1 MESKPVFLINEIAEH
16 KLSYIHESIY
26 TFLSI
31 THPQE
36 VLIHYF
42 DRQNQFQMFTS
53 RFVYL

>member
-16 KLSYIHESIY
+16 KLSYIHKSIY
-26 TFLSI
+26 TFLSN

-42 DRQNQFQMFTS
+42 DRQNQFRMFTS
-53 RFVYL
+53 RFVCL

>member
-16 KLSYIHESIY
+16 KLSYIHKSIY
-26 TFLSI
+26 MFLSI

-36 VLIHYF
+36 VLINYF

-53 RFVYL
+53 RFASL